1 MKTSRPAARS
11 PWLRLATLATHGFAL
26 ASLVTGCTGVYVSR
40 PIGEK
45 PLVLVPADWEG
56 TWLCG
61 DSAAKARVVDAHQ
74 GRLELIEAKF
84 SDGKPKLEIT
94 EIVITEAGHWLF
106 ATLLNPADPAR
117 HEWVRLKRN
126 DDQLVVWLP
135 ATAAFRTLV
144 ESGKLQGR
152 LDDKNVVLDPPS
164 AADLAAL
171 TTGALGVPFAWDDP
185 VTIRRLVR

>member
-1 MKTSRPAARS
+1 MKTPPTSSRARC
-11 PWLRLATLATHGFAL
+11 PHPVLLAVSLALLFFG
-26 ASLVTGCTGVYVSR
+26 TGCTGVYVSR
-40 PIGEK
+40 PLGDR
-45 PLVLVPADWEG
+45 PHVFVPADWEG

-61 DSAAKARVVDAHQ
+61 DSASKARVVDAHQ
-74 GRLELIEAKF
+74 GKLELIEAKF
-84 SDGKPKLEIT
+84 SEGKPKLEIT
-94 EIVITEAGHWLF
+94 EIVITEAGNWLF

-135 ATAAFRTLV
+135 AKDAFRTLV
-144 ESGKLQGR
+144 QSGKLKCR

-171 TTGALGVPFAWDDP
+171 TSGALGVPFAWDEP